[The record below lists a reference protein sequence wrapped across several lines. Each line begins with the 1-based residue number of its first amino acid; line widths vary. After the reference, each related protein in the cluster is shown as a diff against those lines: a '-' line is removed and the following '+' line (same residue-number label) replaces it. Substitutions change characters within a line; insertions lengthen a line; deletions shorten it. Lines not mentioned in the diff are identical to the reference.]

1 MPVIAVPAPAETPSG
16 AAATDTD
23 AAVPPLDAPDAAQA
37 APPAVAPV
45 ALPDPAPVAPPAA
58 QEVARADAPAEMTP
72 ATPTTAQMTAPRFD
86 LVRVDPEGSLV
97 VAGRAQSGVRVRLF
111 LDGVA
116 FAEAEADQ
124 SGNFVFLDQIA
135 PAALPRL
142 LTLQTEMADGQV
154 IEGSEAAVIAAFAP
168 QTEMAQPE
176 TAQSEVTLTEAAPV
190 APIAPATAPPVAAP
204 AADAAPADAVPP
216 AAVMP
221 AQDPVQAET
230 APVAAAAAVAAVA
243 QPAPPAAPPV
253 ATADPAP
260 APSVA
265 ILSEQGVRVLSE
277 ASADD
282 AADQVRIDALSY
294 TDAGEVI
301 VDGRAPPAGFVR
313 IYLNGL
319 LNVTVG
325 VPDTGVWRA
334 QLKDVAPGR
343 YQLRADHVDGAGA
356 VMSRLEIPFQRE
368 APEVLA
374 AASANIAVLRARAE
388 AREAGSAAPA
398 DAPISVVTVQPG
410 NSLWRIARRVYGS
423 GFLYVQLYDANR
435 DQIRDP
441 DLIYPGQVFTLPAV
455 D

>member
-1 MPVIAVPAPAETPSG
+1 M
-16 AAATDTD
+16 
-23 AAVPPLDAPDAAQA
+23 
-37 APPAVAPV
+37 
-45 ALPDPAPVAPPAA
+45 
-58 QEVARADAPAEMTP
+58 
-72 ATPTTAQMTAPRFD
+72 PTTAQMTVPQFD

-135 PAALPRL
+135 PAAQPRL

-168 QTEMAQPE
+168 QAETAQPE
-176 TAQSEVTLTEAAPV
+176 TAQSNVTLTEAAPV

-204 AADAAPADAVPP
+204 PADAAQADAVPP
-216 AAVMP
+216 AATIP
-221 AQDPVQAET
+221 APDPVQAET
-230 APVAAAAAVAAVA
+230 APVAATAAVAALARPV
-243 QPAPPAAPPV
+243 PPAAPV
-253 ATADPAP
+253 AAADPAS

-301 VDGRAPPAGFVR
+301 VDGRAQPGGFVR
-313 IYLNGL
+313 VYLNGI
-319 LNVTVG
+319 LNVTVA
-325 VPDTGVWRA
+325 VPETGVWRA
-334 QLKDVAPGR
+334 QLTDVAPGR

-356 VMSRLEIPFQRE
+356 VLSRLEIPFQRE

-388 AREAGSAAPA
+388 AREAGSAAPG